1 MQVGNLH
8 TICLAKS
15 VKNRSDKKNRS
26 EKVSKSVFV
35 VQLRIFNVWKIW
47 ESRSKIVLGRK
58 SSIRILAKSSKSL
71 AILAQGY
78 SIIHYNNYL
87 NVKTMVL
94 KSTQLCSDIFCGFHL
109 NGIKTISM
117 RFSMLN
123 WKVLRRNF

>member
-8 TICLAKS
+8 TNCLAKS

-47 ESRSKIVLGRK
+47 ESRPKIVLGRK

-71 AILAQGY
+71 AILAQGNKCTVPN
-78 SIIHYNNYL
+78 SHSEKKIQIKL
-87 NVKTMVL
+87 EFPL
-94 KSTQLCSDIFCGFHL
+94 KKYFEFL
-109 NGIKTISM
+109 
-117 RFSMLN
+117 
-123 WKVLRRNF
+123 